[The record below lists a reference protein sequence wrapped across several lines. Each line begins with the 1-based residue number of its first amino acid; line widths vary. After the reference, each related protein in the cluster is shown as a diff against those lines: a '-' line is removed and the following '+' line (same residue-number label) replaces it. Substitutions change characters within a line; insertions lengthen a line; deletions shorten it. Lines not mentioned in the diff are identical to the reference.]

1 MARSTSRTFAQVG
14 NGTASAALHGPW
26 MERMA
31 RIGYAAR
38 GVVYAVVGLLAMEA
52 AFGARSR
59 PTDTR
64 GALQE
69 IAHRSTALLWLVALG
84 LLGYALWRIV
94 QGTLDREHKGTDV
107 KGLAQRL
114 GRVGTGLIYGGLGLA
129 AVRLARGAHGATGQG
144 GSQSYREW
152 TAKLMSEPH
161 GRWLVAAVGIAVIV
175 GGLYQI
181 RRGWTEKFRKEIRLQ
196 EMDATEKK
204 LAINSGKLGLIA
216 RGVVFLVSGWFLVQA
231 ALRTDPSEAR
241 GLAGS
246 LAALAAEPYGTFLLG
261 LVAVGLVAFGAYSLL
276 LARYGRIVT

>member
-1 MARSTSRTFAQVG
+1 MARSISSTFARVG

-38 GVVYAVVGLLAMEA
+38 GAVYAVVGLLAMET

-69 IAHRSTALLWLVALG
+69 IARRSTALLWLVAVG

-94 QGTLDREHKGTDV
+94 QGALDREHKGSDV

-129 AVRLARGAHGATGQG
+129 AVRLARGAHGSTGG
-144 GSQSYREW
+144 GQSSYQEW
-152 TAKLMSEPH
+152 TAKLMSEPF

-175 GGLYQI
+175 GGLFQI

-196 EMDATEKK
+196 EMDATEQK

-231 ALRTDPSEAR
+231 ALRTDPSQAR

-246 LAALAAEPYGTFLLG
+246 LATLAAQPYGTFLLG